1 MVEADFFG
9 IPLESYDGDDL
20 IGFTSACLIEVVNP
34 KDHIVYLCSTP
45 MPSPD
50 LCYQHLTDFKNFL
63 MPALIEDR
71 ITDKIASVV
80 SDRFRMFLTSDQK
93 LKKIIFEEKRK
104 MLAMEMTEHL
114 WNQTVH

>member
-50 LCYQHLTDFKNFL
+50 L
-63 MPALIEDR
+63 E
-71 ITDKIASVV
+71 
-80 SDRFRMFLTSDQK
+80 
-93 LKKIIFEEKRK
+93 
-104 MLAMEMTEHL
+104 
-114 WNQTVH
+114 